1 MKKIYLFSL
10 VLVFLASTFSAKAQV
25 TGMPVGYITTAP
37 AVSTDEAPVWYNL
50 MATNTDVARV
60 NRYMYWDGSS
70 LKTDLFNSPGI
81 TDAIQNDKY
90 LWRLEQGVTG
100 AGYVVFVNKTSGK
113 KMFADA
119 SIISNGIVG
128 VADAG
133 NEWKIAEAS
142 TVTTGTVAGQY
153 CFNFEGSGIRYLNA
167 GDAATIA
174 VWPILVFNGAGS
186 PAKSSGWFFYPV
198 TATKT
203 ISYAQ
208 PLNGTVAVTATN
220 GTSTPSAVTSAGN
233 VLVGSVATVSVMPAS
248 GYTFHSLKVNGVDV
262 TAQVTNNL
270 YQFPVNTDATIV
282 TDFSI
287 TTGIADSK
295 YSNEVSPNPFRNTL
309 NIENKLAGT
318 TVYLYDLCGKQA
330 MVSNEAVVNTSILPK
345 GVYVIKFTT
354 DDGTKTSKAVKD

>member
-1 MKKIYLFSL
+1 MKKNYLFTL
-10 VLVFLASTFSAKAQV
+10 VLVFIASTFSATAQV

-37 AVSTDEAPVWYNL
+37 AVSTAEAPVWYNL
-50 MATNTDVARV
+50 MATNTDIARA

-90 LWRLEQGVTG
+90 LWRLEQGPTG
-100 AGYVVFVNKTSGK
+100 AGYVIFVNKTSGK
-113 KMFADA
+113 RMFADA
-119 SIISNGIVG
+119 TIISNGIVG

-133 NEWKIAEAS
+133 NEWKIALAS

-203 ISYAQ
+203 ITYAQ
-208 PLNGTVAVTATN
+208 PVNGTVAVTATN
-220 GTSTPSAVTSAGN
+220 GTATPSTVSSVGN
-233 VLVGSVATVSVMPAS
+233 VLVGSVVTVSVTPAS
-248 GYTFHSLKVNGVDV
+248 GYTLHSLAVNGVDV
-262 TAQVTNNL
+262 TAQVANNL
-270 YQFPVNTDATIV
+270 YQFPVNADATVV

-287 TTGIADSK
+287 TTGVANSK
-295 YSNEVSPNPFRNTL
+295 YSNAVSPNPFSNLL
-309 NIENKLAGT
+309 NIENKLAGSS
-318 TVYLYDLCGKQA
+318 VYLYDLCGKQA
-330 MVSNEAVVNTSILPK
+330 MVSNEAAVNTTTLPK

-354 DDGTKTSKAVKD
+354 ADGSKTSKAIKE